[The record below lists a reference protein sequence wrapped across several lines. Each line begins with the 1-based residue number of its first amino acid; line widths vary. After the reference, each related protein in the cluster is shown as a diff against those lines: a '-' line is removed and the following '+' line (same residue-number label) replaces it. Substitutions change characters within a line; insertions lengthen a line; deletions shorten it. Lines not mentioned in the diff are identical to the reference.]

1 MVKKIL
7 LQYKWRNTFTYIL
20 ALWKHLLF
28 IFALAVMNI
37 RPLYFELTN
46 DHSMKPTWNDLA
58 KSLLYIDFWTLIQYI
73 YTHIHFLGTESLIKL
88 TWIFWIDPPVN
99 EMQRLFVMSHYKLAL
114 QKWII
119 QACQK
124 LIWIFSRSC
133 DCRKKLKSFKNHN
146 IFYLKIYLY
155 ANMFYCEQRL

>member
-1 MVKKIL
+1 MEEYIYLHISPVK
-7 LQYKWRNTFTYIL
+7 TFTFYICTCSHEYQATL
-20 ALWKHLLF
+20 FWINEWPQHETNMKWFGKKSFVYRLLNTYT
-28 IFALAVMNI
+28 I
-37 RPLYFELTN
+37 
-46 DHSMKPTWNDLA
+46 
-58 KSLLYIDFWTLIQYI
+58 YIH
-73 YTHIHFLGTESLIKL
+73 THIHFLGTESLIKL